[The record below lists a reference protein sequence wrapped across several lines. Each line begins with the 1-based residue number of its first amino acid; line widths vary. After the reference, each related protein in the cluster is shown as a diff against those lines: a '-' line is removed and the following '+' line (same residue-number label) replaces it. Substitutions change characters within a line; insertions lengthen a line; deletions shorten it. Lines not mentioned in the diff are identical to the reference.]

1 MASIRFGP
9 WRKAGWEGELNRESE
24 REMSWAGCCLWL
36 SFIRALHLRFH
47 VTNVRSMCSAVLFCI
62 LRNKSAVSIWVTL
75 CTLALLPQTDPGP
88 CHRNSHPTSNRR
100 TQKSPGFVF
109 PRPVFQE
116 KEEENQK
123 SPCAIFI
130 WQEQKKKKK
139 KHKQYG
145 EYVLMPQIHAGGGA
159 ALSATAPRK
168 TSKAH
173 LHARV
178 VRHLY
183 CILTF
188 TKWRRKNTC
197 VFQIVIMG
205 IDSQTNMIQNELSEC
220 SEQ

>member
-1 MASIRFGP
+1 
-9 WRKAGWEGELNRESE
+9 
-24 REMSWAGCCLWL
+24 MSWAGCCLWL

-47 VTNVRSMCSAVLFCI
+47 VTNVRSVCSAVLFCI
-62 LRNKSAVSIWVTL
+62 SRNKSAVSIWVTL

-88 CHRNSHPTSNRR
+88 CHRNSHPASNRR

-109 PRPVFQE
+109 PPPRLPRE
-116 KEEENQK
+116 RGRK
-123 SPCAIFI
+123 SKVPLCYIYLAG
-130 WQEQKKKKK
+130 EKKKKK
-139 KHKQYG
+139 KHKEYG

-159 ALSATAPRK
+159 ALSAAAPRK